1 VGQLCFL
8 LFVLKLFSC
17 EFFGSW
23 LCLHFYAENYIPVSQ
38 MYWDVIIP
46 DADFFCFSKLSLWAV
61 DNFQREYAHNSI
73 LPFTL
78 QFIMSGGE

>member
-1 VGQLCFL
+1 MSRSYNSSSHWCLHGSVGQLCFL

-23 LCLHFYAENYIPVSQ
+23 LCLHFYAEDYIPVSQ

-61 DNFQREYAHNSI
+61 DNFQI
-73 LPFTL
+73 
-78 QFIMSGGE
+78 